1 MLGGYRSLQWEKE
14 MGTLA
19 TESLNTSKPAA
30 HALDEQQAKEL
41 LADLEGWELINVDGI
56 PRVEKSFAFKD
67 FQQSLAFT
75 NRVGAL
81 AEDVG
86 HHPALLTEWG
96 KVTVTW
102 WSHSLGGVHRND
114 VIMAARTERLKG

>member
-1 MLGGYRSLQWEKE
+1 

-19 TESLNTSKPAA
+19 TESLDTSKQGGV
-30 HALDEQQAKEL
+30 LDESQVRAL
-41 LADLEGWELINVDGI
+41 LDDLEGWELVNDQV
-56 PRVEKSFAFKD
+56 PRVEKVYTFKD
-67 FQQSLAFT
+67 FQQALAFT

-96 KVTVTW
+96 KVSVTW
-102 WSHSLGGVHRND
+102 WSHDLGGLHRND
-114 VIMAARTERLKG
+114 LIMAARTDRLKG

>member
-1 MLGGYRSLQWEKE
+1 

-19 TESLNTSKPAA
+19 TESLDRSKQGANILA
-30 HALDEQQAKEL
+30 ENDAQALLDS
-41 LADLEGWELINVDGI
+41 LEGWSLISIDDVS
-56 PRVEKSFAFKD
+56 RAEKTYQFKD
-67 FQQSLAFT
+67 FQQALIFT
-75 NRVGAL
+75 NQVGAL

-102 WSHSLGGVHRND
+102 WSHDLGGVHRND
-114 VIMAARTERLKG
+114 LIMAARTERLKS

>member
-1 MLGGYRSLQWEKE
+1 

-19 TESLNTSKPAA
+19 TESLDTSKQAA
-30 HALDEQQAKEL
+30 HALDEEQIKEL
-41 LADLEGWELINVDGI
+41 LADLEGWELISVDGI

-102 WSHSLGGVHRND
+102 WSHNLGGVHRND